1 MRVHNYRDI
10 IILSV
15 ISIVFMQL
23 ILPVQILAQDKFFV
37 GARATGM
44 AGATVASVNDNSA
57 QYYNPAIFG
66 FLGRKSI
73 SSDKAE
79 SKSYGKESKRKKM
92 GVEGRLPVD
101 NNNLACKDWRL
112 EVYFGA
118 GYRLHEDLSELI
130 DDLEDIN
137 INELS
142 IDSMENASDLQN
154 IMKTAEVLNRL
165 DEPGNAITLNASAGT
180 SFGFSRYALGLNTFF
195 QANARVTDVDITNLG
210 ISGTANLDADIAAV
224 ILPGDD
230 GATSLFTASQQA
242 QLITAGLTAPAIQNL
257 DYAARQANIDPA
269 TLQATV
275 DILSRV
281 VSQTTGVTTGGDL
294 EDNTT
299 KVLLEGFG
307 LAEVPLSY
315 GYAFNDNFA
324 VGGNLKLMLGRVY
337 GTEVLVF
344 NKDSEE
350 ILSDSTENYVETTTY
365 GVDLGAAYRIKN
377 FQFGLV
383 GRNLNSPK
391 FNGPTVNNRQFNSVR
406 IDPSATMGV
415 AFIPYEGFTLETDYD
430 LTKNENILPG
440 YDTQNFA
447 IGAEWLL
454 LRFLALRAGT
464 YKNMAEDDIGW
475 VYTAGLGINMV
486 GVRFDVGGAY
496 SADTCRFSENDFPVE
511 SYVVAKLSLD
521 F

>member
-1 MRVHNYRDI
+1 MRINKYRDI

-15 ISIVFMQL
+15 ISIIFMQL
-23 ILPVQILAQDKFFV
+23 ILPVQILAQDDFFV
-37 GARATGM
+37 GARAMGM

-57 QYYNPAIFG
+57 QYYNPAMFG
-66 FLGRKSI
+66 FFGRKGI
-73 SSDKAE
+73 KSDKAE
-79 SKSYGKESKRKKM
+79 SSNKESKRKKM
-92 GVEGRLPVD
+92 SVEGRLPVD
-101 NNNLACKDWRL
+101 NNNLVCKDWRL
-112 EVYFGA
+112 EVYGGA
-118 GYRLHEDLSELI
+118 GYRIHEDLSELI

-142 IDSMENASDLQN
+142 LDSMENASDLQN
-154 IMKTAEVLNRL
+154 IVKTTEVLNRL
-165 DEPGNAITLNASAGT
+165 DEPGNAITLNANGGT
-180 SFGFSRYALGLNTFF
+180 SFGFSRYALGLNVFF
-195 QANARVTDVDITNLG
+195 QANARVTEVDTTNLG
-210 ISGTANLDADIAAV
+210 ISGAADLNAEIEGV
-224 ILPGDD
+224 TLTGDD
-230 GATSLFTASQQA
+230 GATLLFTASQVT
-242 QLITAGLTAPAIQNL
+242 QLQTAGLTTAAIQNL
-257 DYAARQANIDPA
+257 DYAARQAGIDPA
-269 TLQATV
+269 TLQSTV
-275 DILSRV
+275 DILSNV
-281 VSQTTGVTTGGDL
+281 VSQTTGVTTGGNL

-299 KVLLEGFG
+299 SVLLEGFG
-307 LAEVPLSY
+307 LAEVPFSY

-350 ILSDSTENYVETTTY
+350 ILKDSDESYKETTTY
-365 GVDLGAAYRIKN
+365 GVDLGASYRIKN

-391 FNGPTVNNRQFNSVR
+391 FDGPTVNNRQFNSVR
-406 IDPSATMGV
+406 IDPSATVGA

-430 LTKNENILPG
+430 LTQNENILPG

-464 YKNMAEDDIGW
+464 YKNMAENDIGW

-496 SADTCRFSENDFPVE
+496 SADTCRFSGKDFPSE
-511 SYVVAKLSLD
+511 SYVVAKFSLD